1 MHVLMLSWE
10 YPPHLVGGMGQHV
23 VDLLPALARAP
34 DVRVTLFTPAL
45 QGGVRHSVIAPR
57 MQVVR
62 VPIAQ
67 RASADAPPAPAD
79 PATVSRVNETLT
91 AHALRWHAHTPFDL
105 IHNHDWMTAQTA
117 RAVQQQRA
125 LPLLTTIHATERGR
139 WQGALSSRAS
149 CQIDAIERDLVLG
162 AQQVIVCSHYM
173 AWQLHDYF
181 GLPAERPTVI
191 PNAVYLRPSPFVNTA
206 DARNFRRRY
215 ATDNEQLVFFIGR
228 LVYEKGVHVLLDAW
242 QRVAAQRPARLVI
255 AGGGPQATALA
266 AHAAALGLG
275 ERVQLVGRIS
285 DDTRDRLYRVA
296 DAAVF
301 PSLYEPF
308 GIVALEAMAHG
319 CPVVVTRTGG
329 LQGIVQAHETGILV
343 EPGNTDSLAWG
354 ILHTLE
360 HPQWARERARNALHA
375 IVQHYTW
382 AQVARQHAAVYGQA
396 ATVLPPLS
404 LLQPVVAG

>member
-1 MHVLMLSWE
+1 MAV
-10 YPPHLVGGMGQHV
+10 
-23 VDLLPALARAP
+23 
-34 DVRVTLFTPAL
+34 
-45 QGGVRHSVIAPR
+45 
-57 MQVVR
+57 
-62 VPIAQ
+62 
-67 RASADAPPAPAD
+67 D
-79 PATVSRVNETLT
+79 PATVSRINETLT

-117 RAVQQQRA
+117 RAVQERRA

-139 WQGALSSRAS
+139 WQGTLTAPASR
-149 CQIDAIERDLVLG
+149 QIDAIERDLVLG

-181 GLPAERPTVI
+181 GLPAERPAVI

-206 DARNFRRRY
+206 DARNFRRHY
-215 ATDNEQLVFFIGR
+215 AADGEQLVFFIGR
-228 LVYEKGVHVLLDAW
+228 LVYEKGVQVLLDAW
-242 QRVAAQRPARLVI
+242 QRVAAQRPARLII
-255 AGGGPQATALA
+255 AGGGPQAAALA
-266 AHAAALGLG
+266 DHAAAQGLG
-275 ERVQLVGRIS
+275 DRVRLVGRIS

-319 CPVVVTRTGG
+319 CPVVVARTGG
-329 LQGIVQAHETGILV
+329 LQGIVQPHETGILV

-360 HPQWARERARNALHA
+360 HPQWARERARNALQA
-375 IVQHYTW
+375 IEQHYTW
-382 AQVARQHAAVYGQA
+382 SQVARQHAAVYGQT
-396 ATVLPPLS
+396 ATLLPTLPLW
-404 LLQPVVAG
+404 QPVMTG